1 MNAIAVILLGSVR
14 LLRTLGNMW
23 RRLPIRD
30 NVATHDAHAVT
41 PNGAVR
47 GRRRGTARSDER
59 LLDARPEPPQRG
71 LAKVFSV
78 GDCVA
83 IPSAGA
89 GRADHV
95 DRRQGVLHRRPELH
109 RRSLADES
117 GACPSAEYQHLPTQ
131 FADPSTARLCLVPN
145 LVANHCYVMDMPI
158 GMLQLAD
165 CAERGQQGLLVQVTQ
180 RLDVRDQQACP
191 AAVGQYAWPYPSP
204 ARTYCTLTIF

>member
-1 MNAIAVILLGSVR
+1 MTRMRVVLIATVGAIVLLASGCSQ
-14 LLRTLGNMW
+14 
-23 RRLPIRD
+23 
-30 NVATHDAHAVT
+30 
-41 PNGAVR
+41 
-47 GRRRGTARSDER
+47 S
-59 LLDARPEPPQRG
+59 PEPQRG

-83 IPSAGA
+83 IPPNSPAAPSTLTADKASCSADPSYTVGA
-89 GRADHV
+89 
-95 DRRQGVLHRRPELH
+95 
-109 RRSLADES
+109 LADDS
-117 GACPSAEYQHLPTQ
+117 GACPSAEYQHVPTQ
-131 FADPSTARLCLVPN
+131 SADPSTTRLCLVPN

-165 CAERGQQGLLVQVTQ
+165 CAERGQRGLLVQVTQ